1 MQDLVQDRLSGVQ
14 PETWSPA
21 EEALQGHLEDGEAVL
36 ISVGAMLRV
45 ALQFFDRCELVLT
58 DRRLIVLKPSWPW
71 GFKFER
77 DFARSACSVR
87 RHKKRVDGSQLLV
100 VHVDGDDIC
109 FYVPRRSRDGGVTI
123 LEALR

>member
-1 MQDLVQDRLSGVQ
+1 MEDRSSGVQ

-21 EEALQGHLEDGEAVL
+21 EEALQGHLEEGEAVMV
-36 ISVGAMLRV
+36 SVGAMLRV

-71 GFKFER
+71 GFKFEQE
-77 DFARSACSVR
+77 FHRSACSVR
-87 RHKKRVDGSQLLV
+87 RHRQRLDGSQLLV
-100 VHVDGDDIC
+100 VHADDEDIC
-109 FYVPRRSRDGGVTI
+109 FYIPRRARDGGVAI